1 MYTVDTTPEMAI
13 PSPTG
18 QQIIP
23 FAPVS
28 LPELNYNP
36 FLAKT
41 IGIGSL
47 ALGGDM
53 LNVKIGMYRTAAPV
67 DIYMAYIMGNPLVVN
82 VLSPDGSFVPF
93 QLSDILKAMSTGIP
107 LSGLQPWMPST
118 VGPVDVD
125 LLNISTSSLPLGE
138 YSAFLFVT
146 QAGVMNNYYLW
157 TTVFNIL

>member
-1 MYTVDTTPEMAI
+1 
-13 PSPTG
+13 
-18 QQIIP
+18 
-23 FAPVS
+23 
-28 LPELNYNP
+28 
-36 FLAKT
+36 
-41 IGIGSL
+41 
-47 ALGGDM
+47 M
-53 LNVKIGMYRTAAPV
+53 LNVQIGLNRTSALV
-67 DIYMAYIMGNPLVVN
+67 DIYVAYIMGSNPLVVN

-125 LLNISTSSLPLGE
+125 LLNISTSSLPLGG